1 MPSVTGAPQGAT
13 VSYKIYAGT
22 SAEGTLVEEAVDAGE
37 YFVEVSVS
45 AKNYTTVQKTA
56 KITISKAVFSV
67 DSIEWSKTAYIFTGS
82 EITLSAMAENL
93 PEGFTVSF
101 SAEGSGQALA
111 ATEVEGVASMAG
123 NITKELIGKLGV
135 KNLSKGVKVLV
146 TDRSVDVDLAL
157 NIDYGYSI
165 MKVSEKV
172 QDRVKSAIENMTGLE
187 VSMVNIRIVNVNM
200 DTV

>member
-1 MPSVTGAPQGAT
+1 MSKEEKRGVHMIHADGQLGEVQIADEVVAT
-13 VSYKIYAGT
+13 IAG
-22 SAEGTLVEEAVDAGE
+22 
-37 YFVEVSVS
+37 
-45 AKNYTTVQKTA
+45 
-56 KITISKAVFSV
+56 
-67 DSIEWSKTAYIFTGS
+67 
-82 EITLSAMAENL
+82 
-93 PEGFTVSF
+93 
-101 SAEGSGQALA
+101 LA
-111 ATEVEGVASMAG
+111 ATEVEGVSSMAG

-146 TDRSVDVDLAL
+146 TDRNVDVDLAL